1 MQLGNLEKTTTVS
14 RHAMSHGSQTVLPAF
29 SIEERSASCAANQRR
44 FKIEGVEAIVRS
56 LKYCGLYSQGS

>member
-1 MQLGNLEKTTTVS
+1 MQLRNQEKTTTVS

-29 SIEERSASCAANQRR
+29 NIEERGVSCAANQRQ

-56 LKYCGLYSQGS
+56 LKYSGIYSQGS